1 MTRIREENR
10 QSRSFEIFLTV
21 KLGIYLG
28 VSEIGEFY
36 YTTKCLEIFQRML
49 RTNQSSQLNQTRLI
63 DDTDFLDLKLV
74 SDTKTK
80 DLFKID

>member
-28 VSEIGEFY
+28 VSEIGEFLLY
-36 YTTKCLEIFQRML
+36 YKMLENLSEDAANKSIESIKPN
-49 RTNQSSQLNQTRLI
+49 TPY
-63 DDTDFLDLKLV
+63 
-74 SDTKTK
+74 
-80 DLFKID
+80 